1 MHGPTTVAGSLCLQA
16 IADLGG
22 ELFAT
27 TLLVVV
33 AVSQPPTSRYSCTLV
48 GGLHEARMRPSG
60 PTSPPVSCMTSD
72 NGNPS
77 ALQGAVVALIVALAC
92 SWFGVQLNPHFL
104 GLNLKFVWLRL
115 AMMAWLLLNLSAA
128 AKQLQHRGGL
138 PLSMILYQAFT
149 AIYIFDYFWFE
160 ENITSTWD
168 MIAERFGFMLIFG
181 DMVWIPFTF
190 SMQAWW
196 LLAHPVELSPMSAA
210 SITTMFIVGFTV
222 FRGANNQKHKFK
234 QNPMA
239 LIWGRPPRV
248 IDGKLLASGYW
259 GIARH
264 CNYLGDLILALSYS
278 LPCGPSSLVPYL
290 YPAYLLVLLVWRER
304 RDEARCRQKY
314 GETWKKYCSAV
325 PWRIVPLIY

>member
-1 MHGPTTVAGSLCLQA
+1 MHGPTTVAGSLGLQA

-33 AVSQPPTSRYSCTLV
+33 AVSLLLYLSGRASQSKDASFRPHITSSFLY
-48 GGLHEARMRPSG
+48 
-60 PTSPPVSCMTSD
+60 D
-72 NGNPS
+72 F
-77 ALQGAVVALIVALAC
+77 
-92 SWFGVQLNPHFL
+92 WFGVQLNPHFL
-104 GLNLKFVWLRL
+104 GINLKFVWLRL

-128 AKQLQHRGGL
+128 AKQLQQRGGL

-149 AIYIFDYFWFE
+149 AVSPCHLRSLHFHRGLVISQIYIFDYFWFE

-196 LLAHPVELSPMSAA
+196 LLAHPVELSLTSAA
-210 SITTMFIVGFTV
+210 SITAMFIVGFTV
-222 FRGANNQKHKFK
+222 FRGANNQKHMFK